1 MRKYIIIIGILFAIL
16 IVPTVV
22 KAEQNLG
29 RITVAWFTELWHHS
43 GNYWTGNIS
52 KTVYDSE
59 IGPLIK
65 NNHASTK
72 FTNCISE
79 QVTIIRPFTKEL
91 NKYLDEGG
99 NIQNIKINLTSD
111 NNKEFVDVY
120 IDGTLDYELDLF
132 NRNLI
137 VKFVPFYRLKS
148 ESYYLDFKIPAPY
161 YDCDYIKFSIYHK
174 TTNQLLGV
182 LAAKDGFDYN
192 WIQGKSGEL
201 YHPSNP
207 IVKVSNY
214 GVETEYYLNDLKIG
228 NGTFQ
233 DGGAVGYFFINSI
246 IFEFLAPD
254 PVEIPD
260 LPEDPPDS
268 TPSLNVYFHA
278 TCNDYVATN
287 NPDYPVFV
295 DNYPAYLDLHM
306 DYEIHNNTITMVKL
320 ERKSGNN
327 WVLLDQKSI
336 PIYSY
341 RHTTYIEAETF
352 RLTVYSTRMDPVSI
366 TISAYTKLKYENEI
380 PFFS

>member
-1 MRKYIIIIGILFAIL
+1 MKKIIFFTITLLVFLFT
-16 IVPTVV
+16 PVV
-22 KAEQNLG
+22 KAETNLG
-29 RITVAWFTELWHHS
+29 RITATWYTEVWHHS
-43 GNYWTGNIS
+43 GGYWTGNIS
-52 KTVYDSE
+52 RTINDKE
-59 IGPLIK
+59 IGELI
-65 NNHASTK
+65 NNEEASEN

-79 QVTIIRPFTKEL
+79 QITIVKPFTEEL
-91 NKYLDEGG
+91 NRYLDNGGDIKNLRINIINDNDKATEYLYVEG
-99 NIQNIKINLTSD
+99 T
-111 NNKEFVDVY
+111 FY
-120 IDGTLDYELDLF
+120 YELDVQNRKLF
-132 NRNLI
+132 
-137 VKFVPFYRLKS
+137 VSFKPYYKLKL
-148 ESYYLDFKIPAPY
+148 ESYYLDFNIPAPHY
-161 YDCDYIKFSIYHK
+161 SSDYIKFSIYHK

-287 NPDYPVFV
+287 NPDYPLSVGLV
-295 DNYPAYLDLHM
+295 
-306 DYEIHNNTITMVKL
+306 
-320 ERKSGNN
+320 
-327 WVLLDQKSI
+327 
-336 PIYSY
+336 
-341 RHTTYIEAETF
+341 
-352 RLTVYSTRMDPVSI
+352 
-366 TISAYTKLKYENEI
+366 
-380 PFFS
+380 